1 MKSKRLIIPED
12 KIINIKDFL
21 ENYMKVEYD
30 VEGRLTHYTMDQY
43 LLEKG
48 LKLPVRVS
56 FNNVGILDINNG
68 RYVAVREETKRKKK
82 GRLLIYEN
90 PFRFD
95 PMAIIRD
102 LNPKNENKKNYE
114 LMKTRKKVLEKYHD
128 MTLDEMGEI
137 IPITELKQIKQEE
150 SYQITESI
158 NRQHVYQLS
167 NGKHL
172 RRRERY

>member
-1 MKSKRLIIPED
+1 
-12 KIINIKDFL
+12 
-21 ENYMKVEYD
+21 
-30 VEGRLTHYTMDQY
+30 
-43 LLEKG
+43 
-48 LKLPVRVS
+48 
-56 FNNVGILDINNG
+56 
-68 RYVAVREETKRKKK
+68 
-82 GRLLIYEN
+82 
-90 PFRFD
+90 
-95 PMAIIRD
+95 MAIIRD

-150 SYQITESI
+150 SYQVTESI

-172 RRRERY
+172 KRRERY